1 MRSLVAGILIAVLAG
16 AGMAEVE
23 RITVL
28 GLFKDKA
35 VVRID
40 GKRRLL
46 RAGEPSPEGVVLIS
60 ADSEGAVLEVGGE
73 RRTYSLGTQV
83 STRYAQAPS
92 NEVRI
97 WRNAGGMYTTVGS
110 INGHPVD
117 FMVDTGATMI
127 AMNANQARLL
137 GIDFRLEGEQGM
149 AHTASGAA
157 RVYRVT
163 LDRVGVGEILL
174 HNVDAVVL
182 EGSAPRVTLLGMSF
196 LGRLQIEHDGKAMVL
211 RQRP

>member
-1 MRSLVAGILIAVLAG
+1 MRNLAIGILVAALAG
-16 AGMAEVE
+16 PGMAEVQ

-46 RAGEPSPEGVVLIS
+46 RAGVRSPEGVVLIS
-60 ADSEGAVLEVGGE
+60 ASSEGAVLEVDGE
-73 RRTYSLGTQV
+73 RRTYSLGNQV

-92 NEVRI
+92 KEVRI

-117 FMVDTGATMI
+117 FMVDTGATAI
-127 AMNANQARLL
+127 AMNADQARLL
-137 GIDFRLEGEQGM
+137 GIDFRLDGEQGM

-157 RVYRVT
+157 RVYQVN
-163 LDRVGVGEILL
+163 LDRVGVGDIVL
-174 HNVDAVVL
+174 HNVEAVVL
-182 EGSAPRVTLLGMSF
+182 EGSAPHTALLGMSF

-211 RQRP
+211 RQRR